1 MLPRLWTRLASS
13 TSCAQFPDTQGS
25 DIRLSLMLLKGP
37 KQTQYSQESKK
48 AHEYYDY
55 PGSHR
60 TGSVI
65 SDGVVVRSYSTGEI
79 DTISADESEVKYK
92 IKTKALNDAFKL
104 NKSEQ
109 IPVRFFL
116 KKSDGVRHMGL
127 YSVTGVRKKI
137 ATLTKMMKSNPIIP
151 HNYIKAMD
159 EGWTGFPTW
168 AIQPTF
174 SISDLQG
181 NPPKRLQVVKR
192 FPSDTSRDLQ
202 RKRWKLQSRKSTR
215 ATSTMLMIQKHTN
228 TGSRTSKQ
236 QQEGTKPFQAST
248 RRSSSRCTVHFQKK
262 GSSSTKL
269 RRQRKSRNASC
280 KKVYDKGLAAWRTGH
295 RPGVQQHQWAAGHV
309 YSFVTLGNTVVKGKK
324 KMSDYTLAVEAGL
337 IKDGELIKK
346 NPLKVITSN
355 IITISGRSGS
365 GKSTIAKGIKKRLGR
380 DARIVPSYMTRKK
393 RTNEKEPEDGVFHHE
408 KEIQRDD
415 QEGSSLH
422 LTERTCG

>member
-1 MLPRLWTRLASS
+1 MSS
-13 TSCAQFPDTQGS
+13 ERFVPSEKQLIAFRNKIKGFS
-25 DIRLSLMLLKGP
+25 DGQAKTPVETWIHWKIPSDEKEYPTLRVQKDSIIWWDYSDMHNLSYVKSADRY
-37 KQTQYSQESKK
+37 KQNKSNSEDILIEDNVNEGMNIVATIMDKVGKFHFLCSVPGHAGLGHKIVIDVVERTKTNPVFTGIK
-48 AHEYYDY
+48 EAHEYYDY

-116 KKSDGVRHMGL
+116 KKSDGVHDMGL

-228 TGSRTSKQ
+228 TGVGHQSNSRRYKTV
-236 QQEGTKPFQAST
+236 QAST
-248 RRSSSRCTVHFQKK
+248 RRSSSRCTVHFRK
-262 GSSSTKL
+262 GSSSTIAK
-269 RRQRKSRNASC
+269 QRKSRNASC
-280 KKVYDKGLAAWRTGH
+280 RKSTTRDSQHGMGH
-295 RPGVQQHQWAAGHV
+295 RRCSTASMGSRRV
-309 YSFVTLGNTVVKGKK
+309 YSFVT
-324 KMSDYTLAVEAGL
+324 
-337 IKDGELIKK
+337 
-346 NPLKVITSN
+346 
-355 IITISGRSGS
+355 
-365 GKSTIAKGIKKRLGR
+365 
-380 DARIVPSYMTRKK
+380 
-393 RTNEKEPEDGVFHHE
+393 
-408 KEIQRDD
+408 
-415 QEGSSLH
+415 
-422 LTERTCG
+422 